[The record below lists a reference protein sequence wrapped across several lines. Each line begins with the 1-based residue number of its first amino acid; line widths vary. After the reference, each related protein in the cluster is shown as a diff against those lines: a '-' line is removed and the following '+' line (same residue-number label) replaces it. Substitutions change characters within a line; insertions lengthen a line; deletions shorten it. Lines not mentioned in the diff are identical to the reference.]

1 MLKNAL
7 ILFWNEIC
15 ETYTAENSIHLN
27 LKNVFSSIEFR
38 QLIHK
43 LSWLT
48 TYGMKCLR
56 TKNIF
61 NIWDNSKKKN
71 DMAKK
76 NPSRLY
82 SIIHIR
88 NENMNFDTNAWKIDG
103 RFILRFVRRQ
113 LISKL
118 TRENVLLSK
127 IWEHKI

>member
-1 MLKNAL
+1 MVNNV
-7 ILFWNEIC
+7 WNEMFANKK
-15 ETYTAENSIHLN
+15 YLQHLG
-27 LKNVFSSIEFR
+27 
-38 QLIHK
+38 QL
-43 LSWLT
+43 
-48 TYGMKCLR
+48 
-56 TKNIF
+56 
-61 NIWDNSKKKN
+61 KKKN

-127 IWEHKI
+127 I